1 MLVTSIFSNLIKYAA
16 YIDMKINKHI
26 QILGC
31 ATVTLVDMNQT
42 TTLLREAAGYPE
54 MSVHTYQNTW

>member
-31 ATVTLVDMNQT
+31 ATVYFG
-42 TTLLREAAGYPE
+42 GYEPNNYPAQIG
-54 MSVHTYQNTW
+54 SRLP